1 MAIDEILQ
9 RPVYIVPGLVSD
21 VRYRPRHSLHH
32 LQILAPRRPISA
44 REVRRLD
51 YFLAGWFEQPLV
63 LRREFDDTMIKQTR
77 AYRAAL
83 VLLADALA
91 RQDAAAVISSIRAG
105 EVILDLDEVLERR
118 HPDFYAEMDV
128 ALGEQVQRRKQTGIE
143 RRRATLRSKTTTPS

>member
-1 MAIDEILQ
+1 
-9 RPVYIVPGLVSD
+9 
-21 VRYRPRHSLHH
+21 
-32 LQILAPRRPISA
+32 
-44 REVRRLD
+44 
-51 YFLAGWFEQPLV
+51 
-63 LRREFDDTMIKQTR
+63 MIKQTR

-118 HPDFYAEMDV
+118 HPDFYAEMDDV
-128 ALGEQVQRRKQTGIE
+128 LGEQAKPRKAGIE